1 MTETLSDS
9 RWSELATRLGI
20 VKPLVAFRWLEAHY
34 EERARKYHTTHH
46 INECLGI
53 LDRAQHAEASNPLV
67 EYALWFHDAIYNT
80 FSKKNEER
88 SADAAVRVLE
98 RSGRAGA
105 DCELVRSMILATR
118 HDARSSEPSLQLVVD
133 TDLAI
138 LGAEADRYAEF
149 ELQIRAEYWWVPTR
163 MYRKQRAAILQSFVM
178 RPSIYAT
185 HEFREKY
192 ERQARNNIAWGL
204 EQLSFGMATFRWTA
218 RF

>member
-1 MTETLSDS
+1 MKETLSES

-34 EERARKYHTTHH
+34 EERARKYHTAHH

-53 LDRAQHAEASNPLV
+53 LDRAHHEQASNPLV
-67 EYALWFHDAIYNT
+67 EFALWFHDAIYNT

-88 SADAAVRVLE
+88 SADAAERVLE
-98 RSGRAGA
+98 RSGRRMA
-105 DCELVRSMILATR
+105 DCDAVRALILATC
-118 HDARSSEPSLQLVVD
+118 HAREPTDPAQQLLVD
-133 TDLAI
+133 VDLAI

-149 ELQIRAEYWWVPTR
+149 ELQIRAEYWWVPTV
-163 MYRKQRAAILQSFVM
+163 MYRKQRAAVLKSFIH

-185 HEFREKY
+185 HEFRERL

>member
-1 MTETLSDS
+1 VKETLSDS

-20 VKPLVAFRWLEAHY
+20 VKPLVAFRWLEARY
-34 EERARKYHTTHH
+34 EERARKYHTPHH
-46 INECLGI
+46 INECLGV
-53 LDRAQHAEASNPLV
+53 LDRTQHPEASNPLV

-88 SADAAVRVLE
+88 SADAAVKVLE
-98 RSGRAGA
+98 RSGRPQG
-105 DCELVRSMILATR
+105 DCELVRAMILATR
-118 HDARSSEPSLQLVVD
+118 HDERPTEPPLQLLVD

-149 ELQIRAEYWWVPTR
+149 ELQIRTEYWWVPTA

-185 HEFREKY
+185 HEVRERL

-204 EQLSFGMATFRWTA
+204 EQLQFGMATFRWTA

>member
-1 MTETLSDS
+1 VKETLSDS
-9 RWSELATRLGI
+9 RWSGLADRLGI
-20 VKPLVAFRWLEAHY
+20 VKPLVAFRWLESHY
-34 EERARKYHTTHH
+34 EESARKYHNVRH
-46 INECLGI
+46 ISECLGI
-53 LDRAQHAEASNPLV
+53 LDRAQQLEASNPLV

-88 SADAAVRVLE
+88 SADAAVKVLE
-98 RSGRAGA
+98 RSGRPKA
-105 DCELVRSMILATR
+105 DCDLVRAMIMATC
-118 HDARSSEPSLQLVVD
+118 HDARPTEPPLQLLVNI
-133 TDLAI
+133 DLSI
-138 LGAEADRYAEF
+138 LGADADRYAEF

-163 MYRKQRAAILQSFVM
+163 MYRKQRASILQSFVT

-185 HEFREKY
+185 HEFRERL